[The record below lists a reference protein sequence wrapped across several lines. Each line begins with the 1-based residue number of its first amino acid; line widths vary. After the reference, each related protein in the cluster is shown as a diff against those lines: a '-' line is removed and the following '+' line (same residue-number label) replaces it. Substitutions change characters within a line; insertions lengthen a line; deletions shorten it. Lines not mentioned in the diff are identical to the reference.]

1 MKNTFKYH
9 NRYHNSKETLINSLV
24 SIFVICIVMISN
36 LNPIT
41 IRVFFFYLF
50 FDKYISTTIY
60 RDLVI
65 LLSFGE
71 KNIKISKL
79 FGYENKYGISLEM

>member
-36 LNPIT
+36 PNPIT
-41 IRVFFFYLF
+41 IRVFFYLF
-50 FDKYISTTIY
+50 FDKYISTTI
-60 RDLVI
+60 
-65 LLSFGE
+65 
-71 KNIKISKL
+71 
-79 FGYENKYGISLEM
+79 

>member
-1 MKNTFKYH
+1 
-9 NRYHNSKETLINSLV
+9 
-24 SIFVICIVMISN
+24 MISN

-79 FGYENKYGISLEM
+79 FGYENKYGISLKM